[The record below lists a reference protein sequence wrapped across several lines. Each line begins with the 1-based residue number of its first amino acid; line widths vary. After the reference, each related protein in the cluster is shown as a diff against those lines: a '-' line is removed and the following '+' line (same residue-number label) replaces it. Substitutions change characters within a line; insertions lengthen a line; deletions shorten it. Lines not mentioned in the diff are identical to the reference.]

1 MAELQSS
8 IPMLVAAALPIVVV
22 LAAMV
27 WLRWSGAKAGLAGA
41 LIAAA
46 TGVILF
52 GATPAVLAV
61 AGWKAVILSFDVLY
75 IVWAAL
81 ILYNIAEEAG
91 AIRSI
96 GLGVAALTEDHIM
109 QLLILGFAFSS
120 FLQGVAGFGVPVAVV
135 APLLV
140 GLGFPAM
147 QAAVVPLVGHA
158 WSVTMGTLSS
168 SFQALVTVTGYS
180 GRVLGP
186 WAAGFLGVAC
196 VLTGFA
202 VAHLHAG
209 FRPIR
214 RCFGAILVLSLSMAI
229 VQFTLVYF
237 EYFLLA
243 SFVAGM
249 VGLAVSLVGARL
261 AQVVRGSYL
270 GLFPNW
276 PAPGGRQTPH
286 RDMQDEA
293 TGPTMGFHLAFS
305 AYYTVIAIVVGA
317 TLIPWVSDALDV
329 VRVSVPYPRTVTR
342 LGLVTHGS
350 TQTFSLLRHAG
361 TYLVFAAI
369 ASWGIYRAA
378 GHLKPAGWEHALR
391 RTIKQGIPTTLAVL
405 LMVVMAM
412 IMSYTGMTRLLAH
425 GLIAVAGHAF
435 PIVSPF
441 IGLLGCFV
449 TGSNTNANFLFGA
462 LQRDVAILLRE
473 SPAITAALQTTG
485 ASLGSMIAPA
495 KVLVVCAT
503 AGLQGR
509 EGEVMRVALK
519 YCLPMTLL
527 MGLLGWLATL
537 MQ

>member
-1 MAELQSS
+1 MAELRSS
-8 IPMLVAAALPIVVV
+8 VLMGTAAGLPIVVV

-27 WLRWSGAKAGLAGA
+27 WLRWSGTRAGLAGA
-41 LIAAA
+41 VVAAA
-46 TGVILF
+46 VGVTLF
-52 GATPAVLAV
+52 GATPSVLVV
-61 AGWKAVILSFDVLY
+61 ASWKAVILSFDVLY

-81 ILYNIAEEAG
+81 ILYNIADEAG

-96 GLGVAALTEDHIM
+96 GVGVAALTEDHIM

-140 GLGFPAM
+140 GLGFPPM

-180 GRVLGP
+180 GTVLGP

-202 VAHLHAG
+202 VAHIHAG
-209 FRPIR
+209 LRPIR
-214 RCFGAILVLSLSMAI
+214 RCFGAILVLSLSMAA
-229 VQFTLVYF
+229 VQFGLVYF

-249 VGLAVSLVGARL
+249 VGLGVSLVGARL
-261 AQVVRGSYL
+261 AQLVQGSYL

-286 RDMQDEA
+286 REVRGATTEA
-293 TGPTMGFHLAFS
+293 TMGFHLAFS
-305 AYYTVIAIVVGA
+305 AYYAVIVIVVAA
-317 TLIPWVSDALDV
+317 TLVPALSAALDIL
-329 VRVSVPYPRTVTR
+329 RVSVPFPRTVTR
-342 LGLVTHGS
+342 FGLVTHAS

-361 TYLVFAAI
+361 TYLLFAAI
-369 ASWGIYRAA
+369 AAWGIYRTA
-378 GHLKPAGWEHALR
+378 GYFEPAGWRPAMR
-391 RTIKQGIPTTLAVL
+391 GTIKQAVPTTLAVL

-527 MGLLGWLATL
+527 MGLLGWLAIL

>member
-1 MAELQSS
+1 MAEMRSS
-8 IPMLVAAALPIVVV
+8 IPILAAAALPIVVV
-22 LAAMV
+22 LVAMV
-27 WLRWSGAKAGLAGA
+27 WLRWSGSKAGLAGVV
-41 LIAAA
+41 AAGA
-46 TGVILF
+46 VGAALF
-52 GATPAVLAV
+52 GATPSILMI
-61 AGWKAVILSFDVLY
+61 AGWKAVVLSFDVLY

-81 ILYNIAEEAG
+81 ILYNIADEAG

-140 GLGFPAM
+140 GLGFPPM

-180 GRVLGP
+180 GKVLGP
-186 WAAGFLGVAC
+186 WAAGFLGIAC

-214 RCFGAILVLSLSMAI
+214 RCFGAILVLGLSMAA
-229 VQFTLVYF
+229 VQLVLVYL

-243 SFVAGM
+243 GFVAGM
-249 VGLAVSLVGARL
+249 VGLGVSLVGARL
-261 AQVVRGSYL
+261 ARVVPGSYL

-276 PAPGGRQTPH
+276 PASGGRRTPH
-286 RDMQDEA
+286 RDVRGGV
-293 TGPTMGFHLAFS
+293 TGTTMGFHLAFS
-305 AYYTVIAIVVGA
+305 AYYAVIVIVAAA
-317 TLIPWVSDALDV
+317 TLIPALSAALDILH
-329 VRVSVPYPRTVTR
+329 VSIPFPRTVTR
-342 LGLVTHGS
+342 LGLVTHAS

-361 TYLVFAAI
+361 TYLLFSAI
-369 ASWGIYRAA
+369 AACGIYRTA
-378 GHLKPAGWEHALR
+378 GYFEPAGWRPAIR
-391 RTIKQGIPTTLAVL
+391 RTIKQGVPTTLAVL
-405 LMVVMAM
+405 LMVIMAM
-412 IMSYTGMTRLLAH
+412 FMSYTGMTRLLAH
-425 GLIAVAGHAF
+425 GLIAVAGQAF

-527 MGLLGWLATL
+527 MGLLGWLAIL
-537 MQ
+537 LQ

>member
-1 MAELQSS
+1 MAEMQSS
-8 IPMLVAAALPIVVV
+8 LPMIGAAALPIVVV
-22 LAAMV
+22 LVAMV
-27 WLRWSGAKAGLAGA
+27 WLRWSGTKAGLAGA
-41 LIAAA
+41 VAAG
-46 TGVILF
+46 TVGVSVF
-52 GATPAVLAV
+52 GATPSILMI

-81 ILYNIAEEAG
+81 ILYNIADEAG

-140 GLGFPAM
+140 GLGFPPM

-168 SFQALVTVTGYS
+168 SFQALVTVTGFS
-180 GRVLGP
+180 GQVLGP
-186 WAAGFLGVAC
+186 WTAGFLGVAC

-202 VAHLHAG
+202 VAHVHAG
-209 FRPIR
+209 MRPIR
-214 RCFGAILVLSLSMAI
+214 RCFGAILVLGLSMAA
-229 VQFTLVYF
+229 VQLVLVALG
-237 EYFLLA
+237 YFLL
-243 SFVAGM
+243 SGFVAGM
-249 VGLAVSLVGARL
+249 VGLGVSLVGARI
-261 AQVVRGSYL
+261 AHVVRGSYL

-286 RDMQDEA
+286 HEVRRETA
-293 TGPTMGFHLAFS
+293 GAAMGFHLAFS
-305 AYYTVIAIVVGA
+305 AYYAVIVIVAAA
-317 TLIPWVSDALDV
+317 TLIPALAAALDILHITI
-329 VRVSVPYPRTVTR
+329 PFPRTVTR
-342 LGLVTHGS
+342 LGLVTHAS

-361 TYLVFAAI
+361 TYLALSAVAA
-369 ASWGIYRAA
+369 WGIYRVA
-378 GHLKPAGWEHALR
+378 GHLGPTGWRPAMR
-391 RTIKQGIPTTLAVL
+391 RTIAQGVPTTLAVL
-405 LMVVMAM
+405 LMVAMAM

-425 GLIAVAGHAF
+425 GFIGVAGQAF

-473 SPAITAALQTTG
+473 SPAVTAALQTTG

-509 EGEVMRVALK
+509 EGEVMRVALT

-527 MGLLGWLATL
+527 MGLLGWIAIL
-537 MQ
+537 ML